1 MEDFLG
7 DLLQRI
13 EDSGTSFSEQAYTVV
28 GQEIMPLLQLMLVA
42 YVAYY
47 GLQLFLGTARIGV
60 SEVVGRIVRMMI
72 ILALVSSWANFNNL
86 LYQWINDTPEN
97 VGRAILAA
105 SGTGITEPTNG
116 LSQIWRTANQAA
128 SAFAEQSGYFSIL
141 PSMTGVLIMVG
152 TGIFIAVALAILI
165 LAKVMLWVLIG
176 TAPIFIACMLF
187 ERTRGYGV
195 GWFNQV
201 LTYALIPLF
210 IYVVASFL
218 IAALNPELTKI
229 DAASGSRTLTL
240 ADIAGFLLLCVAGA
254 FVMLYVQSI
263 GQGIAGGFSSGVG
276 SFGIG
281 VARRFGVTVPLAT
294 VRGASSVGRSAYR
307 GGRAL
312 RDRHRSGGDNDR
324 SGTKAAMQTKITQNS
339 TPVSAGTNVRRA

>member
-13 EDSGTSFSEQAYTVV
+13 EDSGTTFSEETYTVV
-28 GQEIMPLLQLMLVA
+28 GQEIMPLLQVMLVA

-60 SEVVGRIVRMMI
+60 SEIIGRIVRMMI
-72 ILALVSSWANFNNL
+72 ILALVGSWANFNNL
-86 LYQWINDTPEN
+86 FYQWINDTPED

-105 SGTGITEPTNG
+105 SGTGISEPTNG

-128 SAFAEQSGYFSIL
+128 SAFAEQSGYFSVL
-141 PSMTGVLIMVG
+141 PSMIGVLIMVG
-152 TGIFIAVALAILI
+152 AGIFIAVALAILI

-187 ERTRGYGV
+187 EKTRGYGV

-210 IYVVASFL
+210 IYVIASFL
-218 IAALNPELTKI
+218 ISAMDPELAKI
-229 DAASGSRTLTL
+229 DTASGTRTLSL
-240 ADIAGFLLLCVAGA
+240 ADVAGFLLLCVAGA
-254 FVMLYVQSI
+254 FVMLYIQSI
-263 GQGIAGGFSSGVG
+263 GQGIAGGLSAGVG
-276 SFGIG
+276 HAATTVTRKLGLG
-281 VARRFGVTVPLAT
+281 TARGTVSAE
-294 VRGASSVGRSAYR
+294 RWAYRAGRS
-307 GGRAL
+307 L
-312 RDRHRSGGDNDR
+312 RDRYRGRGGDNDN
-324 SGTKAAMQTKITQNS
+324 SGARAAMQTKITQNS
-339 TPVSAGTNVRRA
+339 TPT

>member
-13 EDSGTSFSEQAYTVV
+13 EDSGTTFSEKAYTVV
-28 GQEIMPLLQLMLVA
+28 GQEIMPLLQVMLVA

-60 SEVVGRIVRMMI
+60 SEIIGRIVRMMV
-72 ILALVSSWANFNNL
+72 ILTLIGSWANFNNL
-86 LYQWINDTPEN
+86 FYQWINDTPED

-105 SGTGITEPTNG
+105 SGTGIAEPTNG

-128 SAFAEQSGYFSIL
+128 STFAEQSGYFSIL
-141 PSMTGVLIMVG
+141 PSMIGVLIMLG
-152 TGIFIAVALAILI
+152 AGIFIAVALAILI

-187 ERTRGYGV
+187 EKTRGYGV

-210 IYVVASFL
+210 IYVIASFL
-218 IAALNPELTKI
+218 ISAMDPELAKI
-229 DAASGSRTLTL
+229 DTASGARTLSI

-254 FVMLYVQSI
+254 FVMLYIQSI
-263 GQGIAGGFSSGVG
+263 GQGIAGGLSAGVG
-276 SFGIG
+276 HATTTFTRKLGLG
-281 VARRFGVTVPLAT
+281 TARGTVSA
-294 VRGASSVGRSAYR
+294 GRSAYR
-307 GGRAL
+307 AGRSL
-312 RDRHRSGGDNDR
+312 RDRYGGGSGDNGN
-324 SGTKAAMQTKITQNS
+324 SGARAAMQTRITRSS
-339 TPVSAGTNVRRA
+339 TPT

>member
-28 GQEIMPLLQLMLVA
+28 GQEIMPLLQIMLVA

-60 SEVVGRIVRMMI
+60 SEIVGRIVRMMI

-86 LYQWINDTPEN
+86 LYQWINDTPED

-141 PSMTGVLIMVG
+141 PSMIGVLIMVG
-152 TGIFIAVALAILI
+152 AGIFIAVALAILI

-218 IAALNPELTKI
+218 IAAMNPELTKI
-229 DAASGSRTLTL
+229 DAASG
-240 ADIAGFLLLCVAGA
+240 
-254 FVMLYVQSI
+254 
-263 GQGIAGGFSSGVG
+263 
-276 SFGIG
+276 
-281 VARRFGVTVPLAT
+281 
-294 VRGASSVGRSAYR
+294 
-307 GGRAL
+307 
-312 RDRHRSGGDNDR
+312 
-324 SGTKAAMQTKITQNS
+324 
-339 TPVSAGTNVRRA
+339 

>member
-13 EDSGTSFSEQAYTVV
+13 EDSGTTFSEKAYTVV
-28 GQEIMPLLQLMLVA
+28 GQEIMPLLQIMLVA

-60 SEVVGRIVRMMI
+60 SEIIGRIMRMMI

-86 LYQWINDTPEN
+86 FYHWINDTPED

-105 SGTGITEPTNG
+105 SGTGITDPTNG
-116 LSQIWRTANQAA
+116 LSQIWKTANGAA

-141 PSMTGVLIMVG
+141 PSMIGVLTMIGAGV
-152 TGIFIAVALAILI
+152 FIAVALAILI

-210 IYVVASFL
+210 VYVVASFL
-218 IAALNPELTKI
+218 IAAMDPELSKI
-229 DAASGSRTLTL
+229 DAASGARTLTL
-240 ADIAGFLLLCVAGA
+240 ADIAGFLLLCAAGA
-254 FVMLYVQSI
+254 FVMLYIQSI
-263 GQGIAGGFSSGVG
+263 GQGIAGGIAAGVG
-276 SFGIG
+276 NVGYSMAKKIG
-281 VARRFGVTVPLAT
+281 VTAPMAAG
-294 VRGASSVGRSAYR
+294 RGARATYR
-307 GGRAL
+307 AGRAL
-312 RDRHRSGGDNDR
+312 RDRSHDRGDNDN
-324 SGTKAAMQTKITQNS
+324 SGVKTAMQTKITQNS
-339 TPVSAGTNVRRA
+339 TPA

>member
-13 EDSGTSFSEQAYTVV
+13 EDSGTTFSEEAYTVV
-28 GQEIMPLLQLMLVA
+28 GQEIMPLLQVMLVA

-60 SEVVGRIVRMMI
+60 SEIIGRVVRMMI
-72 ILALVSSWANFNNL
+72 ILALVGSWANFNNL
-86 LYQWINDTPEN
+86 FYQWINDTPED

-105 SGTGITEPTNG
+105 SGTGISEPTNG

-128 SAFAEQSGYFSIL
+128 STFAEQSGYFSVL
-141 PSMTGVLIMVG
+141 PSMIGILIMVG
-152 TGIFIAVALAILI
+152 AGIFIAVALAILI

-187 ERTRGYGV
+187 EKTRIYGV

-218 IAALNPELTKI
+218 IAAMNPELSKI
-229 DAASGSRTLTL
+229 DAASGTRTLSL
-240 ADIAGFLLLCVAGA
+240 ADIAGFLLLCAAGA
-254 FVMLYVQSI
+254 FVMIYIQSI
-263 GQGIAGGFSSGVG
+263 GQGIAGGIAASVG
-276 SFGIG
+276 DT
-281 VARRFGVTVPLAT
+281 ARRWTGRMGLGTAQTGV
-294 VRGASSVGRSAYR
+294 SI
-307 GGRAL
+307 GRASY
-312 RDRHRSGGDNDR
+312 R
-324 SGTKAAMQTKITQNS
+324 
-339 TPVSAGTNVRRA
+339 AGRIVRNRFRRWI

>member
-7 DLLQRI
+7 NLLQRI

-42 YVAYY
+42 YIAYY

-60 SEVVGRIVRMMI
+60 SEVVGRIVRMMV

-86 LYQWINDTPEN
+86 LYQWINDTPED

-141 PSMTGVLIMVG
+141 PSMIGVLIMVG
-152 TGIFIAVALAILI
+152 AGIFIAVALAILI

-218 IAALNPELTKI
+218 IAAMNPELTKI

-240 ADIAGFLLLCVAGA
+240 ADIAGVLLLCAAGA

-263 GQGIAGGFSSGVG
+263 GQGIAGGVSSGVG
-276 SFGIG
+276 SFGMG
-281 VARRFGVTVPLAT
+281 MAKKFGVTAPWAT
-294 VRGASSVGRSAYR
+294 ARGAGAAGRSAYR
-307 GGRAL
+307 SGRAL
-312 RDRHRSGGDNDR
+312 RDRYRSGGDNDS
-324 SGTKAAMQTKITQNS
+324 SGTKVAMQTRITQNS
-339 TPVSAGTNVRRA
+339 TPA

>member
-28 GQEIMPLLQLMLVA
+28 GQEIMPLLQVMLIA

-47 GLQLFLGTARIGV
+47 GTQLFLGTARIGV
-60 SEVVGRIVRMMI
+60 SEIVGRIVRMMI
-72 ILALVSSWANFNNL
+72 ILALVSSWANFNTL
-86 LYQWINDTPEN
+86 LYQWINDTPED

-116 LSQIWRTANQAA
+116 LSQIWRTANRSA
-128 SAFAEQSGYFSIL
+128 STFAEQSGYFSVL
-141 PSMTGVLIMVG
+141 PSMIGVVIMVG
-152 TGIFIAVALAILI
+152 AGIFIAVALAILI

-218 IAALNPELTKI
+218 IAAMSPELAKI
-229 DAASGSRTLTL
+229 DAASGSRTLIL
-240 ADIAGFLLLCVAGA
+240 ADIAGFALLCAAGA

-263 GQGIAGGFSSGVG
+263 GQGIAGGISSSAG
-276 SFGIG
+276 SAGTGIAKKLG
-281 VARRFGVTVPLAT
+281 ITTPMAIA
-294 VRGASSVGRSAYR
+294 RGAGSTGRAAYNS
-307 GGRAL
+307 GRAL
-312 RDRHRSGGDNDR
+312 HNRVRSGSTSDS
-324 SGTKAAMQTKITQNS
+324 SGAKAAMQTKITQNS
-339 TPVSAGTNVRRA
+339 TPA

>member
-28 GQEIMPLLQLMLVA
+28 GQEIMPLLQIMLVA

-60 SEVVGRIVRMMI
+60 SEIVGRIVRMMI

-86 LYQWINDTPEN
+86 LYQWINDTPED

-141 PSMTGVLIMVG
+141 PSMIGVLIMVG
-152 TGIFIAVALAILI
+152 AGIFIAVALAILI

-195 GWFNQV
+195 GWFNQI

-218 IAALNPELTKI
+218 IAAMSPELTKI

-240 ADIAGFLLLCVAGA
+240 ADVAGFLLLCAAGA
-254 FVMLYVQSI
+254 YVMLYIQSI
-263 GQGIAGGFSSGVG
+263 GQGIAGGISA
-276 SFGIG
+276 GIG
-281 VARRFGVTVPLAT
+281 TAASQAT
-294 VRGASSVGRSAYR
+294 KALGLGAVRGGVSAGRATYR

-312 RDRHRSGGDNDR
+312 RDRYRSGGDNDS

-339 TPVSAGTNVRRA
+339 TPA

>member
-28 GQEIMPLLQLMLVA
+28 GQEIMPLLQVMLVA

-60 SEVVGRIVRMMI
+60 SDIVGRIVRMMI
-72 ILALVSSWANFNNL
+72 ILALVSSWANFNTL
-86 LYQWINDTPEN
+86 LYQWINDTPED

-128 SAFAEQSGYFSIL
+128 SVFAEQSGYFSIL
-141 PSMTGVLIMVG
+141 PSMIGVLMIVG
-152 TGIFIAVALAILI
+152 AGIFIAVALAILI

-210 IYVVASFL
+210 FYVVASFL
-218 IAALNPELTKI
+218 ITAMNPELTKI
-229 DAASGSRTLTL
+229 DVASGSRTLTL
-240 ADIAGFLLLCVAGA
+240 ANIAGFVLLCAAGA

-263 GQGIAGGFSSGVG
+263 GQGIAGGISSGVG
-276 SFGIG
+276 SFGTGI
-281 VARRFGVTVPLAT
+281 ARRFGITAPMAT
-294 VRGASSVGRSAYR
+294 GRGVGSAARAAYR
-307 GGRAL
+307 AGHSL
-312 RDRHRSGGDNDR
+312 RDRYRRDGDTDQ

-339 TPVSAGTNVRRA
+339 TPA

>member
-7 DLLQRI
+7 DLLKRI
-13 EDSGTSFSEQAYTVV
+13 EDSGTTFSEKAYGVV
-28 GQEIMPLLQLMLVA
+28 SQEIMPLLQIMLVV

-47 GLQLFLGTARIGV
+47 GLQLFLGTARISV
-60 SEVVGRIVRMMI
+60 SEIIGRIVRMMI
-72 ILALVSSWANFNNL
+72 ILALVGSWANFNNL
-86 LYQWINDTPEN
+86 FYHWINDTPED

-116 LSQIWRTANQAA
+116 LSQIWKTANQAA

-141 PSMTGVLIMVG
+141 PSAIGVLIMVG
-152 TGIFIAVALAILI
+152 AGIFIAVALAILI
-165 LAKVMLWVLIG
+165 LSKVMLWVLIG

-218 IAALNPELTKI
+218 IAAMNPELTKI
-229 DAASGSRTLTL
+229 NAATGTRTLTL
-240 ADIAGFLLLCVAGA
+240 ADIAGFLLLCGAGA
-254 FVMLYVQSI
+254 FVMLYIQSI
-263 GQGIAGGFSSGVG
+263 GQGIAGGISAGIGSAASRATQAVG
-276 SFGIG
+276 FGI
-281 VARRFGVTVPLAT
+281 F
-294 VRGASSVGRSAYR
+294 RGAASAGRKAYR
-307 GGRAL
+307 AGRAL
-312 RDRHRSGGDNDR
+312 RNRSRNRDDDDDA
-324 SGTKAAMQTKITQNS
+324 SGAKAAMQTKITQNS
-339 TPVSAGTNVRRA
+339 TPA

>member
-28 GQEIMPLLQLMLVA
+28 GQEILPLLQLMLVA

-60 SEVVGRIVRMMI
+60 SEIVGRIVRMMI

-86 LYQWINDTPEN
+86 LYQWINDTPED

-141 PSMTGVLIMVG
+141 PSMIGVLIMVG
-152 TGIFIAVALAILI
+152 AGIFIAVALAILI

-218 IAALNPELTKI
+218 IAAMNPELTKI

-240 ADIAGFLLLCVAGA
+240 ADIAGFLLLCAAGA

-263 GQGIAGGFSSGVG
+263 GQGIAGGVSSGVG
-276 SFGIG
+276 SFGMG
-281 VARRFGVTVPLAT
+281 MAKKFGITAPWAT
-294 VRGASSVGRSAYR
+294 AQGAGSAGRAAYR

-312 RDRHRSGGDNDR
+312 RDRYKSGGDNDN

-339 TPVSAGTNVRRA
+339 TPA

>member
-13 EDSGTSFSEQAYTVV
+13 EDSGTTFSEKAYTVV
-28 GQEIMPLLQLMLVA
+28 GQEIMPLLQIMLVA

-60 SEVVGRIVRMMI
+60 SEIIGRIVRMMI

-86 LYQWINDTPEN
+86 FYHWINDTPED

-128 SAFAEQSGYFSIL
+128 SAFAEQSGYFSVL
-141 PSMTGVLIMVG
+141 PSMIGVLIMVG
-152 TGIFIAVALAILI
+152 AGVFIAVALAILI

-187 ERTRGYGV
+187 EKTRGYGV

-218 IAALNPELTKI
+218 IAAMDPELSQI
-229 DAASGSRTLTL
+229 DAASGARTLTL
-240 ADIAGFLLLCVAGA
+240 ADIAGFLLLCAAGA
-254 FVMLYVQSI
+254 FVMFYIQSI
-263 GQGIAGGFSSGVG
+263 GQGIAGGIAAGVG
-276 SFGIG
+276 SVGTSMAKKVGIKAPMAAG
-281 VARRFGVTVPLAT
+281 L
-294 VRGASSVGRSAYR
+294 GANSAGRAAYRAGRS
-307 GGRAL
+307 L
-312 RDRHRSGGDNDR
+312 RDRYRGDGDN
-324 SGTKAAMQTKITQNS
+324 SGTKAAMQTKITQHS
-339 TPVSAGTNVRRA
+339 TPA

>member
-13 EDSGTSFSEQAYTVV
+13 EDSGSSFSEQAYTVV
-28 GQEIMPLLQLMLVA
+28 GQEIMPLLQVMLVI

-60 SEVVGRIVRMMI
+60 GEIVGRLARMMI
-72 ILALVSSWANFNNL
+72 ILALVSSWTNFNNL
-86 LYQWINDTPEN
+86 FYHWINDTPED

-116 LSQIWRTANQAA
+116 LSQIWKTANQAA
-128 SAFAEQSGYFSIL
+128 STFAEQSGYFSIL
-141 PSMTGVLIMVG
+141 PSMIGVLIMLG
-152 TGIFIAVALAILI
+152 AGIFIAVALAILI

-187 ERTRGYGV
+187 EKTRNYGI

-218 IAALNPELTKI
+218 IAAMNPELSKI

-240 ADIAGFLLLCVAGA
+240 ADIAGFLLLCAAGA
-254 FVMLYVQSI
+254 FVMLYIQSI
-263 GQGIAGGFSSGVG
+263 GQGIAGGISAGVG
-276 SFGIG
+276 DAAS
-281 VARRFGVTVPLAT
+281 RFTRWAGLSTL
-294 VRGASSVGRSAYR
+294 RGTTAAGRSTYR
-307 GGRAL
+307 AGRAL
-312 RDRHRSGGDNDR
+312 QARWRDRGGDEDP

-339 TPVSAGTNVRRA
+339 TPA

>member
-28 GQEIMPLLQLMLVA
+28 GQEIMPLLQLLLIA
-42 YVAYY
+42 YVGYY

-60 SEVVGRIVRMMI
+60 ADIIGRIVRMMI

-86 LYQWINDTPEN
+86 LYQWINDTPED

-116 LSQIWRTANQAA
+116 LSQIWRTANQAG

-141 PSMTGVLIMVG
+141 PSMIGVLVMVG
-152 TGIFIAVALAILI
+152 AGIFIAVALAILI

-187 ERTRGYGV
+187 EKTRGYGV

-218 IAALNPELTKI
+218 IAAMNPELTKI

-240 ADIAGFLLLCVAGA
+240 ADTAGFLLLCAAGA

-263 GQGIAGGFSSGVG
+263 GQGIAGGISSSAG
-276 SFGIG
+276 SFGTG
-281 VARRFGVTVPLAT
+281 MAKKLGVTTPMAAARAAGT
-294 VRGASSVGRSAYR
+294 AGRAGYR

-312 RDRHRSGGDNDR
+312 RDRHRSGQDNDQ
-324 SGTKAAMQTKITQNS
+324 SGTKAAMQAKITQNS
-339 TPVSAGTNVRRA
+339 TPA

>member
-7 DLLQRI
+7 DLLQRV
-13 EDSGTSFSEQAYTVV
+13 EDSGTTFSEKAYTVV
-28 GQEIMPLLQLMLVA
+28 GQEIMPLLQVMLVA

-60 SEVVGRIVRMMI
+60 FEIIGRIVRMMI

-86 LYQWINDTPEN
+86 FYHWINDTPEDI
-97 VGRAILAA
+97 GRAILAA

-116 LSQIWRTANQAA
+116 LSQIWRTSNQAA
-128 SAFAEQSGYFSIL
+128 SVFAEQSGYFSVL
-141 PSMTGVLIMVG
+141 PSMIGVVIMVG
-152 TGIFIAVALAILI
+152 AGIFIAVALAILI
-165 LAKVMLWVLIG
+165 LAKVMLWVLTG

-218 IAALNPELTKI
+218 IAAMDPELSKI
-229 DAASGSRTLTL
+229 DAASGARMLTL

-254 FVMLYVQSI
+254 FVMLYIQSI
-263 GQGIAGGFSSGVG
+263 GQGIAGGLSAVVG
-276 SFGIG
+276 HS
-281 VARRFGVTVPLAT
+281 AT
-294 VRGASSVGRSAYR
+294 TFTRKLGLGTAGGTMSTGRTAYR
-307 GGRAL
+307 AGSSL
-312 RDRHRSGGDNDR
+312 RNRYRGGGDNDN
-324 SGTKAAMQTKITQNS
+324 SGARAALQTKIIQNS
-339 TPVSAGTNVRRA
+339 TPT

>member
-86 LYQWINDTPEN
+86 LYQWINDTPED

-141 PSMTGVLIMVG
+141 PSMIGVVIMVG
-152 TGIFIAVALAILI
+152 AGIFIAVALAILI

-176 TAPIFIACMLF
+176 AAPIFIACMLF

-218 IAALNPELTKI
+218 IAAMNPELTKI

-240 ADIAGFLLLCVAGA
+240 ADIAGFLLLCAAGV

-263 GQGIAGGFSSGVG
+263 GQGIAGGISAA
-276 SFGIG
+276 IG
-281 VARRFGVTVPLAT
+281 TAASRAT
-294 VRGASSVGRSAYR
+294 KTLGLGAIRGGATAGRSAYR
-307 GGRAL
+307 GRRTL
-312 RDRHRSGGDNDR
+312 RDRYRSGGDSDS

-339 TPVSAGTNVRRA
+339 TPA

>member
-7 DLLQRI
+7 ALLQRI
-13 EDSGTSFSEQAYTVV
+13 EDSGTTFSERAYAVV
-28 GQEIMPLLQLMLVA
+28 AQEIMPLLQIMLVT

-60 SEVVGRIVRMMI
+60 SEIIGRIVRMMI

-86 LYQWINDTPEN
+86 FYQWINDTPED

-128 SAFAEQSGYFSIL
+128 SAFAEQSGYFSVL
-141 PSMTGVLIMVG
+141 PSMIGVLIMVG
-152 TGIFIAVALAILI
+152 AGVFIAVALAILI

-187 ERTRGYGV
+187 EKTRGYGV

-218 IAALNPELTKI
+218 IAAMDPELSQI
-229 DAASGSRTLTL
+229 DAASGARTLTL
-240 ADIAGFLLLCVAGA
+240 ADIAGFLLLCAAGA
-254 FVMLYVQSI
+254 FVMLYIQSI
-263 GQGIAGGFSSGVG
+263 GQGIAGGIAAGVG
-276 SFGIG
+276 SVGTNMAKTMGIE
-281 VARRFGVTVPLAT
+281 VPMAAP
-294 VRGASSVGRSAYR
+294 RGANSAGRAAYRAGRS
-307 GGRAL
+307 L
-312 RDRHRSGGDNDR
+312 RDRYRSDGDNDG
-324 SGTKAAMQTKITQNS
+324 SGTKAAMQTKITQHS
-339 TPVSAGTNVRRA
+339 TPA